1 MNLSA
6 HDLSVARGGLPLLQS
21 VNFRLDAGR
30 ALMLRGPNGIGQTTL
45 LRVLAGLQ
53 PPLSGRLEIASDRV
67 AYIGH
72 LDGLKST
79 LTVSE
84 NLAFWAS
91 IFGQTG
97 LQAALD
103 RFNLSS
109 LQNRP
114 AGMLSAGQKRRLG
127 LARLMVTGRKVWLLD
142 EPTVSLDATNV
153 VLFTDVLRDHLDAGG
168 SAIIASHPDIA
179 IDGIEKLDL
188 TTLRVD
194 LETVD
199 FLGEAL
205 L

>member
-1 MNLSA
+1 
-6 HDLSVARGGLPLLQS
+6 
-21 VNFRLDAGR
+21 
-30 ALMLRGPNGIGQTTL
+30 
-45 LRVLAGLQ
+45 
-53 PPLSGRLEIASDRV
+53 SGRLETTSDSV
-67 AYIGH
+67 AYVGH
-72 LDGLKST
+72 ADGLKST

-97 LQAALD
+97 IQAALE
-103 RFNLSS
+103 RFNLTS

-168 SAIIASHPDIA
+168 SAIIASHLDIA